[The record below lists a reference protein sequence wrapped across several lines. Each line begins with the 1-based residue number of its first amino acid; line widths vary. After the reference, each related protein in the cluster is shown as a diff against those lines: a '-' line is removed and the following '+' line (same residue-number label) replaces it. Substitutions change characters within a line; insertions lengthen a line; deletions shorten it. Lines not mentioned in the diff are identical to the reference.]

1 MIGGTWTVKAT
12 LLGVFASAI
21 TLAVLAG
28 PASATLHG
36 WCGTGSVSTC
46 IDNGTN
52 TPTST
57 TSNFGFTGSPPDQTG
72 DLLIDILVPNNEAS
86 PGSFTITGGSIS
98 PATTTF
104 KGLWNSGDLATFLG
118 ISASPSNP
126 IGNYLG
132 PCAAAT
138 PCTKNLDPGATGF
151 FVFQADV
158 GTETIAGASG
168 PPNQFFNLNTAP
180 PLASFIVGFLN
191 LNTTPTTYQ
200 ATANSGA
207 LFLTTGS
214 QLPRV
219 PEPASLVL
227 LGTGLLGVAGLTWRR
242 RRAAR

>member
-1 MIGGTWTVKAT
+1 VIGGTWTVKAT
-12 LLGVFASAI
+12 LLGVFAGAI

-36 WCGTGSVSTC
+36 WCGTGSTSSCT
-46 IDNGTN
+46 DNGTN

-57 TSNFGFTGSPPDQTG
+57 ASNFGFTGSPPNQTG
-72 DLLIDILVPNNEAS
+72 DLLIEILVPNNEAS
-86 PGSFTITGGSIS
+86 PSSFTITGGATS

-104 KGLWNSGDLATFLG
+104 KGLWNSGFLDAFLG

-158 GTETIAGASG
+158 GTNTIAGPSG
-168 PPNQFFNLNTAP
+168 PPNQFFNLDTAP